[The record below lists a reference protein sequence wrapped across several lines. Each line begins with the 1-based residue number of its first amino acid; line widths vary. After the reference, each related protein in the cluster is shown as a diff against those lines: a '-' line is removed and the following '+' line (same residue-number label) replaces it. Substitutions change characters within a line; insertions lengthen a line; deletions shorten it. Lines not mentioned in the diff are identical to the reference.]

1 MLRIILH
8 FPEVLNQ
15 QNCFVL
21 HSQRTKMNKNH
32 FVVIMAGGVGSRFWP
47 MSRNH
52 YPKQF
57 QDILGTGK
65 TLLQETYSRFRSYIP
80 AENIYIV
87 TNVIYQDLV
96 SRQLPELY
104 KSQILLEPVGRNT
117 APCVAYAAMKIHQK
131 NANAVIV
138 VTPSDHL
145 VIHTDLFRNDIEL
158 ALNSCEKSDIIMTLG
173 ISPTRPDT
181 GYGYIQYIDQNNAP
195 FKVKTFTEKPSVEIA
210 KTFLES
216 GDFVWNSGLFIFNSK
231 CIIDS
236 FKKYLPE
243 MYELFYNIRK
253 SFHTPE
259 EYDLIASIYPKCKN
273 ISMDYGIMEKADNVY
288 VIRSDFGWSDL
299 GTWASL
305 YEQST
310 KDDYQ
315 NVISENTILNDSS
328 GNIVKAPKEKLVVLE
343 GIKDTIII
351 DNPDILLVCNIN
363 KEQNV
368 REIVARVRKEKGEQ
382 FV

>member
-1 MLRIILH
+1 
-8 FPEVLNQ
+8 
-15 QNCFVL
+15 
-21 HSQRTKMNKNH
+21 
-32 FVVIMAGGVGSRFWP
+32 
-47 MSRNH
+47 
-52 YPKQF
+52 
-57 QDILGTGK
+57 
-65 TLLQETYSRFRSYIP
+65 
-80 AENIYIV
+80 
-87 TNVIYQDLV
+87 
-96 SRQLPELY
+96 
-104 KSQILLEPVGRNT
+104 
-117 APCVAYAAMKIHQK
+117 
-131 NANAVIV
+131 
-138 VTPSDHL
+138 
-145 VIHTDLFRNDIEL
+145 
-158 ALNSCEKSDIIMTLG
+158 
-173 ISPTRPDT
+173 
-181 GYGYIQYIDQNNAP
+181 
-195 FKVKTFTEKPSVEIA
+195 
-210 KTFLES
+210 
-216 GDFVWNSGLFIFNSK
+216 
-231 CIIDS
+231 
-236 FKKYLPE
+236 